1 MSTEYKELMSLS
13 TKHADL
19 RTERIKQ
26 VVAMYFSCVMLS
38 HRWEEKELSLQDIQD
53 KIVYQLNPVGG
64 IVKLQSFCKTARD
77 AGYQWAWIDTCC
89 IDRTSNVEVQESVN
103 SMFVWYLHSGL
114 TMVYLVDV
122 LPSSKSGAL
131 AKSVWNKRGWT
142 VQEFLAPKVVLFY
155 QNDWTLYLGDRS
167 PNHKES
173 GAIMQELADATGI
186 DARALVSFSPGMGGA
201 REKLQWASTRVTTLP
216 EDMAYSLFGIF
227 DIQLSVLYGE
237 RVQKALGRLLQEIV
251 AQSGDI
257 SVLEWVGKSSKFNS
271 CLPAD
276 ISSYKDLPFTLPSL
290 SEIQIQTSMSSLRH
304 VVAMNLALRLYNSLE
319 NMNAPRFAHRRLHLP
334 CLVFPVTE
342 VRRGR
347 ARDQKVTYELKAN
360 GLDDLTII
368 TDDKLPV
375 RETLLLVYP
384 WNRDLLEQLNPAD
397 DMQYMVDYT
406 IPGGSEPGQRASRF
420 IGRVR
425 QLIERVR
432 QLVGRVRQLIGRVGQ
447 LIAPV
452 DSESQLRALRLIV
465 RLGQPF
471 RAFLLAQRRG
481 GEYRRIAAD
490 HDIIAQVRDTTSVRK
505 MMDVRVVEIL

>member
-1 MSTEYKELMSLS
+1 MDAFKMSTEYKELMSS
-13 TKHADL
+13 SIKHADL
-19 RTERIKQ
+19 RAERIKQ
-26 VVAMYFSCVMLS
+26 VVAMYFSCAMLS
-38 HRWEEKELSLQDIQD
+38 HRWEENELLLQDIQD
-53 KIVYQLNPVGG
+53 KIVYKLNPVGG
-64 IVKLQSFCKTARD
+64 IMKVQSFCQTARD
-77 AGYQWAWIDTCC
+77 AGYRWAWIDTCC
-89 IDRTSNVEVQESVN
+89 IDQTSNVEVQKSVN
-103 SMFVWYLHSGL
+103 SMFVWYRHSGL
-114 TMVYLVDV
+114 TIVYLVDV

-173 GAIMQELADATGI
+173 GVIMQELADATGI
-186 DARALVSFSPGMGGA
+186 DARALVSFRPEMKGA
-201 REKLQWASTRVTTLP
+201 REKLQWASARVTTLP

-227 DIQLSVLYGE
+227 DIHLPVLYGE
-237 RVQKALGRLLQEIV
+237 REQNALGRLLQEIV
-251 AQSGDI
+251 ARSGDI
-257 SVLEWVGKSSKFNS
+257 SALDWVGKSSKFNS

-276 ISSYKDLPFTLPSL
+276 ISSYNALSFTLPSL
-290 SEIQIQTSMSSLRH
+290 SEIQIQTSISSLRR
-304 VVAMNLALRLYNSLE
+304 VVAMNLALGLYNSLE
-319 NMNAPRFAHRRLHLP
+319 SMNAPRFAHCRLHLP

-347 ARDQKVTYELKAN
+347 VRDQKVTHELKAN

-368 TDDKLPV
+368 TDDELPA

-384 WNRDLLEQLNPAD
+384 WNHDLLEQLNPAD
-397 DMQYMVDYT
+397 DTQYMGDYT
-406 IPGGSEPGQRASRF
+406 IPGGSKPGRRASRF

-425 QLIERVR
+425 QLI
-432 QLVGRVRQLIGRVGQ
+432 
-447 LIAPV
+447 APV
-452 DSESQLRALRLIV
+452 DSESYSRALRLIV

-481 GEYRRIAAD
+481 GEYRRIATD

>member
-13 TKHADL
+13 IKHADL

-173 GAIMQELADATGI
+173 GAIMQELADAMGI

-227 DIQLSVLYGE
+227 DIQLSVLYGKRE
-237 RVQKALGRLLQEIV
+237 QNALGRLLQEIV
-251 AQSGDI
+251 ARSGDI
-257 SVLEWVGKSSKFNS
+257 SALDWVGKSSKFNS

-276 ISSYKDLPFTLPSL
+276 ISSYKALPFNTTISIRD
-290 SEIQIQTSMSSLRH
+290 SDSDI
-304 VVAMNLALRLYNSLE
+304 NLLITT
-319 NMNAPRFAHRRLHLP
+319 
-334 CLVFPVTE
+334 C
-342 VRRGR
+342 RG
-347 ARDQKVTYELKAN
+347 YEL
-360 GLDDLTII
+360 GFETPQFPREDERSSFRPLQIVFES
-368 TDDKLPV
+368 PV
-375 RETLLLVYP
+375 
-384 WNRDLLEQLNPAD
+384 
-397 DMQYMVDYT
+397 
-406 IPGGSEPGQRASRF
+406 
-420 IGRVR
+420 
-425 QLIERVR
+425 
-432 QLVGRVRQLIGRVGQ
+432 
-447 LIAPV
+447 
-452 DSESQLRALRLIV
+452 
-465 RLGQPF
+465 
-471 RAFLLAQRRG
+471 
-481 GEYRRIAAD
+481 
-490 HDIIAQVRDTTSVRK
+490 
-505 MMDVRVVEIL
+505 